1 MKERRKVMYLR
12 YTEDPQDQKT
22 NNNEYFEP
30 KPKVKKKEMSKS
42 ILIICLGLILYLLEY
57 TKQHGYFT
65 STEEQFVL
73 AFVSAVVLKF
83 IVERISQWISK

>member
-1 MKERRKVMYLR
+1 MYLR

-22 NNNEYFEP
+22 NNNEYFGP
-30 KPKVKKKEMSKS
+30 KPQVKKKEMSKPT
-42 ILIICLGLILYLLEY
+42 LIICIGSILYLLEY
-57 TKQHGYFT
+57 TKQHGCFT

-83 IVERISQWISK
+83 VVERISQWISK

>member
-1 MKERRKVMYLR
+1 MKERRKIMYLR

-22 NNNEYFEP
+22 NNNEHFGP
-30 KPKVKKKEMSKS
+30 KPKVKKKEMSKPT
-42 ILIICLGLILYLLEY
+42 LIICIGSILYLLEY